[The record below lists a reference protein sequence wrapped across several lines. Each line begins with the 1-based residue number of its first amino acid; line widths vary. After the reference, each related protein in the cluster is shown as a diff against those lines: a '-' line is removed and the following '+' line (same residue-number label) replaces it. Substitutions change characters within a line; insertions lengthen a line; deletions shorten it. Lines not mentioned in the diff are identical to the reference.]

1 MGVKFVLVIVVLAV
15 LVFNEADAWSRLKRW
30 GKKLTG
36 GGQHNPAEVETG
48 NEESHYHQPQQQSY
62 YSSRRR
68 RRSRSSYSRRR
79 RSRRG
84 DIEIAEQTTQLT
96 TCLKMKSK
104 LRHILSEY
112 GKDIANNRDKTTRNG
127 IMNIFILI
135 LLNLF

>member
-84 DIEIAEQTTQLT
+84 DIEIAEQENEEESESTNNLPDYNENRQ
-96 TCLKMKSK
+96 
-104 LRHILSEY
+104 ILSDMLE
-112 GKDIANNRDKTTRNG
+112 
-127 IMNIFILI
+127 FII
-135 LLNLF
+135 DDATNHLFEDEEQVASHTI